1 MCCFTLWLFRA
12 SQPKLSVEHQTRRDE
27 TFEKWVR
34 ASFKIL
40 SCCSTGNKYINVWK
54 RKNSSHPFHRRK
66 EESRIK
72 SYFHS
77 GRPETTSFPSVL
89 LLHFRP
95 QCSSLLRSQTCELCG
110 GPCRDRCVRKTFFC
124 HL

>member
-12 SQPKLSVEHQTRRDE
+12 SQPKLSVEHQTQRDE

-40 SCCSTGNKYINVWK
+40 SCRSAGNKLINVWK

-77 GRPETTSFPSVL
+77 GRPETTSF
-89 LLHFRP
+89 
-95 QCSSLLRSQTCELCG
+95 
-110 GPCRDRCVRKTFFC
+110 
-124 HL
+124 